1 MPEVD
6 GRPPFF
12 FGIALLP
19 DSEFPPS
26 SDGPSCDLPTSPWFA
41 ADGASSTVRSARPD
55 PEDLARFLGG
65 GSSRCGGV
73 VLGAAH
79 QSEGRERFL
88 FRTFESG
95 ACAMLDIF
103 HWKSWVTCHLS
114 GCVVCGFRSRGSRI
128 SYPPVT
134 RFVDLHVTTY
144 CINLRYGSTPRAV
157 LDRRR
162 DVELRKLLL
171 SGTLRLVT

>member
-1 MPEVD
+1 M
-6 GRPPFF
+6 
-12 FGIALLP
+12 
-19 DSEFPPS
+19 
-26 SDGPSCDLPTSPWFA
+26 
-41 ADGASSTVRSARPD
+41 
-55 PEDLARFLGG
+55 
-65 GSSRCGGV
+65 
-73 VLGAAH
+73 LGAAH

-114 GCVVCGFRSRGSRI
+114 GCVVCGFRSRGSRLL
-128 SYPPVT
+128 SSSDA
-134 RFVDLHVTTY
+134 FHGLHVTTY
-144 CINLRYGSTPRAV
+144 CINLRYGSTLRAV

-171 SGTLRLVT
+171 SGTLRLAT